1 MNLEQIFLCGFFL
14 PHVVSFFRSDSF
26 SAALGA
32 ICVTTELVV
41 EELEPHIET
50 LLTAAVKRSE

>member
-1 MNLEQIFLCGFFL
+1 MPDFAGFF
-14 PHVVSFFRSDSF
+14 SSDLL

-32 ICVTTELVV
+32 VSVTTELVV

-50 LLTAAVKRSE
+50 LLTAAVKRGE